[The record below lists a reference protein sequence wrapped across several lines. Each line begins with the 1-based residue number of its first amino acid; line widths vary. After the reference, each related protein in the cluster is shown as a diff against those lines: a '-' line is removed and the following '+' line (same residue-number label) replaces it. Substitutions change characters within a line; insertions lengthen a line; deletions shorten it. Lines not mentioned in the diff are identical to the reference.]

1 MHFCQDSQCF
11 RREFQSCFFTW
22 FWFYSVLITLKSSYP
37 LPANYLVQRTLLPSS
52 FVTGICKTSMKVPVL
67 RVFLDFSRH
76 EIHGCFIPLF
86 FFFSREKTPCQ
97 VAQILRSG
105 KQRHT
110 KIHFRKGAC
119 MCVHFNVQ
127 FIPKAKQKENSSRQ
141 DDDDALIA
149 SWQK

>member
-86 FFFSREKTPCQ
+86 FFFPGRRLLVRWLKFWDQVNKDTPRFILGKVHVCVFILMYNSYQKQNRKKTHPDRMMMM
-97 VAQILRSG
+97 L
-105 KQRHT
+105 
-110 KIHFRKGAC
+110 
-119 MCVHFNVQ
+119 
-127 FIPKAKQKENSSRQ
+127 
-141 DDDDALIA
+141 
-149 SWQK
+149 